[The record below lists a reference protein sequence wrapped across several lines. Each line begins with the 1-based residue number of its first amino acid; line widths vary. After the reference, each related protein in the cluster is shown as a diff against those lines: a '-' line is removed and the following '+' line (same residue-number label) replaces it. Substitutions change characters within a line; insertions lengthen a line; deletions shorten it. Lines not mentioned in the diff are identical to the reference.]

1 MEPKKPPATKRDR
14 PERKPDL
21 AYFEN
26 NHPLFKLLVVA
37 MKYGTFVSVAYFS
50 PARAADVIRLFAGA

>member
-1 MEPKKPPATKRDR
+1 MEPKKRPTTKRDR

-37 MKYGTFVSVAYFS
+37 MKYGALTTVGIYGT
-50 PARAADVIRLFAGA
+50 ARASDVFRFFM